1 VEVNHLDKDQKLKNP
16 DFESLDDRVI
26 ASMPSDPSLVIK
38 TNLDP
43 QNVEEDNPYYQ
54 KNNQK
59 DPEKFKDYFKE

>member
-1 VEVNHLDKDQKLKNP
+1 MENNKKPQTP
-16 DFESLDDRVI
+16 DFDSLDDRVI

-43 QNVEEDNPYYQ
+43 ENVEEENPYFQ
-54 KNNQK
+54 KDNQR